1 MQIGRNSQT
10 PLSFRNGVRLKS
22 VLQIYSPTSINK
34 TLLAKLF
41 RRKNMRCRFTFVLV
55 IIALSTIAALNVV
68 SAENWPQWRGPAL
81 NGVSDE
87 KNLPV
92 KWTTEENVTW
102 KLEMPGWSGST
113 LIV

>member
-1 MQIGRNSQT
+1 MSDAG
-10 PLSFRNGVRLKS
+10 K
-22 VLQIYSPTSINK
+22 NK
-34 TLLAKLF
+34 HRPWVGDF
-41 RRKNMRCRFTFVLV
+41 RRKDMRRRFTLVLV
-55 IIALSTIAALNVV
+55 IIVLSTIASLNIV

-92 KWTTEENVTW
+92 KWTTEENITW

-113 LIV
+113 PIKIGRASCRERREGPQW